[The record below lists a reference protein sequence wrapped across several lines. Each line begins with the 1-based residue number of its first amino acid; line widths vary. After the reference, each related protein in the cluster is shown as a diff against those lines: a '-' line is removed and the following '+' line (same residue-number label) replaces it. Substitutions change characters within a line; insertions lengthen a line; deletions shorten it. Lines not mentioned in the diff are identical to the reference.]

1 MFWNCF
7 IYACHINCYFRY
19 YYILAR
25 LQRTGYSN
33 TEEAMDMLRTA
44 MDLARSA
51 ATNPL
56 YLERRPGKDGAIQL
70 SLQEARYEITIT
82 LTLKM
87 LKSHSSL
94 I

>member
-1 MFWNCF
+1 
-7 IYACHINCYFRY
+7 
-19 YYILAR
+19 
-25 LQRTGYSN
+25 
-33 TEEAMDMLRTA
+33 MDMLRTA

-82 LTLKM
+82 FT